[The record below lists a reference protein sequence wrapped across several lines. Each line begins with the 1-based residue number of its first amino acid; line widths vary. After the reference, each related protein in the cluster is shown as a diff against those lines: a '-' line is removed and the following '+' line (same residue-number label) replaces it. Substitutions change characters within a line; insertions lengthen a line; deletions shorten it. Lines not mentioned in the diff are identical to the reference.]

1 MSVACD
7 KCTRACGDGC
17 SKCTHVCGDDSNKC
31 THVLG
36 NDCDKRT
43 RVCNE
48 VRVPDECRVG
58 PPGNDIGQP
67 SAKFCVCVCFF
78 FFFFP
83 GLGGL
88 PH

>member
-58 PPGNDIGQP
+58 PLGNDIGQP
-67 SAKFCVCVCFF
+67 SAFVFSG
-78 FFFFP
+78 P
-83 GLGGL
+83 RWPSTLGWDGGC
-88 PH
+88 